1 MDSLADQTRG
11 ASVVNILPYRLK
23 ALKRRRQAVPAVSW
37 ARPAPPAA
45 ASPRVFAVESGPVRA
60 GIRHTTSGR
69 MTVIQA
75 GLKTVL
81 AMLGARTAA
90 RRGLLADE
98 RLEAILVDDDRRV
111 FAGFWP

>member
-1 MDSLADQTRG
+1 MDDVADQTGG
-11 ASVVNILPYRLK
+11 ASVVSILPYRLK
-23 ALKRRRQAVPAVSW
+23 ALKRRRH
-37 ARPAPPAA
+37 PPLAA
-45 ASPRVFAVESGPVRA
+45 AFARQAALAASSPRVFAPDPGPVRA

-81 AMLGARTAA
+81 AILGARTAA

-98 RLEAILVDDDRRV
+98 RLEDDRRV